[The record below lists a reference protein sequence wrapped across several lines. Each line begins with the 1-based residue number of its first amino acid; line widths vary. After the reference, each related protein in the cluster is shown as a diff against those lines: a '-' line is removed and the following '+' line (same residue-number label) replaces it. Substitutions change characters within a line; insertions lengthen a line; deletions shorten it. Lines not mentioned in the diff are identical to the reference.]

1 MKFRIMILAAALAL
15 CAGRASAQ
23 KAMYTTTGGEWIF
36 SWANAKWD
44 GLDVS
49 SITRF
54 SPVFNFQTQVHRD
67 MNDRFGF
74 FTGLSMRNVGF
85 IYDDPDAAKHYPDPT
100 YPAGTSVRW
109 KARAYTL
116 GIPIG
121 LKFGNMSGQ
130 YVFAGYEI
138 EFPFNFKYKRFDNS
152 DKKDEQDEWF
162 SARTPGI
169 YHTAFFG
176 VQTSY
181 GTQIKFK
188 YYLNNFFN
196 KGFTT
201 TDANGVPGYQPYANF
216 DANVFYVS
224 LSFQILKG
232 TQFYYKRT
240 PSDASTRL

>member
-1 MKFRIMILAAALAL
+1 MLGACGAVAQ
-15 CAGRASAQ
+15 GQ

-44 GLDVS
+44 GLDVN

-85 IYDDPDAAKHYPDPT
+85 IYDDPDPSKHYPDPAN
-100 YPAGTSVRW
+100 YSGQKVRW

-116 GIPIG
+116 GIPFG
-121 LKFGNMSGQ
+121 VKVGNMSGQ
-130 YVFAGYEI
+130 FLFAGYEI
-138 EFPFNFKYKRFDNS
+138 EFPFNFKYKRFDNE
-152 DKKDEQDEWF
+152 DKREENDDWF
-162 SARTPGI
+162 SARTPSI
-169 YHTAFFG
+169 YHTAFLG
-176 VQTSY
+176 IQTSY

-196 KGFTT
+196 KGYTT
-201 TDANGVPGYQPYANF
+201 TDSSGAPYQPYANF

-240 PSDASTRL
+240 PSEASSRL

>member
-1 MKFRIMILAAALAL
+1 MKFRNLLLAACLL
-15 CAGRASAQ
+15 GAGEAIAQGQ

-74 FTGLSMRNVGF
+74 FSGLSMRNVGF
-85 IYDDPDAAKHYPDPT
+85 IYDDPHND
-100 YPAGTSVRW
+100 PAGNGSKVRW

-116 GIPIG
+116 GIPFG
-121 LKFGNMSGQ
+121 VKVGNMSGQ
-130 YVFAGYEI
+130 FLFAGYEI
-138 EFPFNFKYKRFDNS
+138 EFPFNFKYKRFEND

-162 SARTPGI
+162 SARTPSI
-169 YHTAFFG
+169 YHTAFIG
-176 VQTSY
+176 LQTSY

-196 KGFTT
+196 KGYTT
-201 TDANGVPGYQPYANF
+201 TDANGAPYQPYANF

-232 TQFYYKRT
+232 KQFYYRRSS
-240 PSDASTRL
+240 SDASARR

>member
-1 MKFRIMILAAALAL
+1 MLYAGGAA
-15 CAGRASAQ
+15 GQ

-44 GLDVS
+44 GRDVS

-74 FTGLSMRNVGF
+74 FTGLSVRNVGF
-85 IYDDPDAAKHYPDPT
+85 IYDDPDPKSHYPSGLN
-100 YPAGTSVRW
+100 YNGEQVKW

-116 GIPIG
+116 GVPFGI
-121 LKFGNMSGQ
+121 KVGNMSGQ
-130 YVFAGYEI
+130 YLFAGYEI
-138 EFPFNFKYKRFDNS
+138 EFPFNFKFKRFDND
-152 DKKDEQDEWF
+152 DKKDVQDEWF
-162 SARTPGI
+162 SPRTPAI

-176 VQTSY
+176 IQTRY

-196 KGFTT
+196 KGFTAS
-201 TDANGVPGYQPYANF
+201 DGSQPYANF
-216 DANVFYVS
+216 DANVFYIS

-232 TQFYYKRT
+232 TQFYYKRS
-240 PSDASTRL
+240 PSDASSRL